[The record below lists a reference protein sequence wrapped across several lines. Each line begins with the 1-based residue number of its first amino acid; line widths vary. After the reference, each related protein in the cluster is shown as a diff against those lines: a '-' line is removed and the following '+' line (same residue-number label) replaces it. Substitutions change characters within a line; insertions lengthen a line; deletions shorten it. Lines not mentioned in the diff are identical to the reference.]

1 MRLPKRDII
10 AGCAVAAAVVL
21 YALWLADAA
30 PFDMGVRVTGLVI
43 LALGFVASASAVVPG
58 FERLVHGSRLY
69 LAVTSV
75 LGLGAL
81 VAGLVTLWSSS
92 TAALAVLTGV
102 LVLLWG
108 IATTHHVLLARTGV
122 CPECG
127 ASVRETYCTVCGYD
141 LVRQTRADVTREG
154 LHRHHV

>member
-1 MRLPKRDII
+1 
-10 AGCAVAAAVVL
+10 
-21 YALWLADAA
+21 
-30 PFDMGVRVTGLVI
+30 MGVRVTGLVI

-92 TAALAVLTGV
+92 TAAHPTWAPCRIGRSSRSAQ
-102 LVLLWG
+102 WWN
-108 IATTHHVLLARTGV
+108 APSARPFGQV
-122 CPECG
+122 
-127 ASVRETYCTVCGYD
+127 
-141 LVRQTRADVTREG
+141 
-154 LHRHHV
+154 